1 MPSHVKLLL
10 VDNVDSLGIVGD
22 VVNVRIGYARNF
34 LLPRGLAETP
44 SPEKVKS
51 LAAKRAQ
58 AEQDLANQR
67 SVREQMIQK
76 MAGLEIELVR
86 PCNDMG
92 ILYGAI
98 TQQEVATLL
107 GAKGFAVK
115 AREVRIP
122 ATIKRVDTYDIHVKL
137 DRDLDATVKLKVKPD
152 RELTAERG
160 TADEENEKK
169 PVDEKRAMTRE
180 ERREARE
187 DKFEE
192 KRDARRQAR
201 ANAMD
206 QLIADDAAK
215 KATKG
220 TWGAGKP
227 AAAIPTAPG
236 ADAAAPGAAGE
247 AKADGDKTKK
257 EKSDK
262 SDKADKAGKGEK
274 KAKK

>member
-10 VDNVDSLGIVGD
+10 IDNVDSLGIVGD

-44 SPEKVKS
+44 SEEKIKS

-58 AEQDLANQR
+58 AEKDLAQLR
-67 SVREQMIQK
+67 TQREQMTEK
-76 MAGLEIELVR
+76 LKGLDIELVR

-137 DRDLDATVKLKVKPD
+137 DSDLDAMIKLRVKPD
-152 RELTAERG
+152 RELSNDKTA
-160 TADEENEKK
+160 AEEDAEKK
-169 PVDEKRAMTRE
+169 PVDEKRPMTRE

-187 DKFEE
+187 DALEE
-192 KRDARRQAR
+192 KRDARRAAR
-201 ANAMD
+201 ASAMD
-206 QLIADDAAK
+206 MLAADDAAK

-220 TWGAGKP
+220 TWGVAK
-227 AAAIPTAPG
+227 AAEAP
-236 ADAAAPGAAGE
+236 AGE
-247 AKADGDKTKK
+247 AKAPKAEKADGG
-257 EKSDK
+257 
-262 SDKADKAGKGEK
+262 DKADKADKAKKDKGEK